1 MVFGHLKNEI
11 SPNSS
16 KLAEEDEEHTN
27 TITTDLAPI
36 FLPELH
42 PEDTLNEVASEFQ
55 GEGVQKNV
63 SKNNELQPEN
73 ETVPTQR

>member
-16 KLAEEDEEHTN
+16 KLAKEDEEHAN
-27 TITTDLAPI
+27 TITTDLAPT

-42 PEDTLNEVASEFQ
+42 PEDTLNEVTSEFQ